1 MPLPTSIKAGV
12 KMKFSRILYLAQ
24 YYARARFFNDKRPI
38 LAGMKLTHRC
48 TLKCRQCPYW
58 QRRVPDLTWE
68 RILHVL
74 PDIYRRGVRIL
85 ILEGGEPLLWQDSD
99 HGISDVVRE
108 AKKYF
113 FCTGVTTN
121 GTLPLNLDSDI
132 IWVSIDGLRATHDKL
147 RGQSF
152 DGIIDNIK
160 RSSHP
165 KIFANITINK
175 LNRQEISRLIKYLT
189 PMVRGITIQF
199 FYPYPESEDL
209 LLTWSERAEVLDQL
223 IELKQEGYPLTD
235 SVLALETLR
244 DNSWVCEPWM
254 IANVE
259 PDGTFNQGC
268 YLKNRTIDDN
278 PCRFCGFAAHTEISL
293 AYQLHWS
300 AIMSGKE
307 ILGIF

>member
-1 MPLPTSIKAGV
+1 
-12 KMKFSRILYLAQ
+12 MKVSRVLYLAQ

-48 TLKCRQCPYW
+48 TLQCRQCPYW
-58 QRRVPDLTWE
+58 QRPVPDLTWE
-68 RILHVL
+68 RILHLL

-85 ILEGGEPLLWQDSD
+85 ILEGGEPLLWQDGD
-99 HGISDVVRE
+99 HRIGDVVSE

-121 GTLPLNLDSDI
+121 GTLPLDLAADI
-132 IWVSIDGLRATHDKL
+132 IWVSIDGLQETHDKL
-147 RGQSF
+147 RGKSF
-152 DGIIDNIK
+152 DRIIDNIK
-160 RSSHP
+160 KTSHP
-165 KIFANITINK
+165 KVFANITINK
-175 LNRQEISRLIKYLT
+175 LNQLEIRQLVKYLS
-189 PMVRGITIQF
+189 PIVKGITIQF

-209 LLTWSERAEVLDQL
+209 LLTWPERAAVLDQL
-223 IELKQEGYPLTD
+223 VKLKQEGYPLTD

-259 PDGTFNQGC
+259 PDGTFTQGC

-278 PCRFCGFAAHTEISL
+278 PCHVCGFAAHTEISL

>member
-1 MPLPTSIKAGV
+1 
-12 KMKFSRILYLAQ
+12 MKVSRVLYLAQ

-58 QRRVPDLTWE
+58 QRPVPDLPWE
-68 RILHVL
+68 RILDIL

-85 ILEGGEPLLWQDSD
+85 ILEGGEPMLWKDGG

-108 AKKYF
+108 AKRYF
-113 FCTGVTTN
+113 YCTGVTTN
-121 GTLPLNLDSDI
+121 GTLPLDVASDI
-132 IWVSIDGLRATHDKL
+132 IWVSIDGLKETHDRL

-152 DGIIDNIK
+152 DRIIDNIRK
-160 RSSHP
+160 SSHP

-175 LNRQEISRLIKYLT
+175 LNQQEISHLIKYMA
-189 PMVRGITIQF
+189 PIVKGITIQF

-209 LLTWSERAEVLDQL
+209 LLTWPERARVLDQL
-223 IELKQEGYPLTD
+223 VELKQEGYPLTD
-235 SVLALETLR
+235 SILALRTLR
-244 DNSWVCEPWM
+244 DNSWACEPWM

-259 PDGTFNQGC
+259 PDGTFNHGC
-268 YLKNRTIDDN
+268 YLKNRTIDEN

>member
-1 MPLPTSIKAGV
+1 
-12 KMKFSRILYLAQ
+12 MKVSRVLYLAQ
-24 YYARARFFNDKRPI
+24 YYARARFLRDKRPI
-38 LAGMKLTHRC
+38 LAGIKLTHRC
-48 TLKCRQCPYW
+48 TLQCRQCPYW
-58 QRRVPDLTWE
+58 QRPVPDLAWE
-68 RILHVL
+68 RITDIL
-74 PDIYRRGVRIL
+74 PEIYRRGVRIV
-85 ILEGGEPLLWQDSD
+85 ILEGGEPLLWKDGQR
-99 HGISDVVRE
+99 GINDVVRE

-121 GTLPLNLDSDI
+121 GTLPLDLAADVV
-132 IWVSIDGLRATHDKL
+132 WVSIDGLRETHDRL
-147 RGQSF
+147 RGRSF
-152 DGIIDNIK
+152 DRIMDNIK
-160 RSSHP
+160 SSSHP

-175 LNRQEISRLIKYLT
+175 LNQQEIPHLVRFLT
-189 PMVRGITIQF
+189 PLVKGITIQF

-209 LLTWSERAEVLDQL
+209 LLTWPERARVLDRL
-223 IELKQEGYPLTD
+223 IELKREGYPLTD
-235 SVLALETLR
+235 SILALRTLQ

-259 PDGTFNQGC
+259 PDGIFNQGC
-268 YLKNRTIDDN
+268 YLKNRTVDDN